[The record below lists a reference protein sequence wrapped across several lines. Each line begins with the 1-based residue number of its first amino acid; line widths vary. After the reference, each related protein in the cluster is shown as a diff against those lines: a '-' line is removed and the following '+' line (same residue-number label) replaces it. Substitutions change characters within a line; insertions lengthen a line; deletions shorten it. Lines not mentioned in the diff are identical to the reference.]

1 MNAFLLI
8 SVRLSRRIKV
18 AEIIPM
24 DASAEKI
31 MIEGRH
37 ATLGGPPAMG
47 NSAIIRLNKIVNFQD
62 LKIK

>member
-24 DASAEKI
+24 DASAEKK
-31 MIEGRH
+31 
-37 ATLGGPPAMG
+37 
-47 NSAIIRLNKIVNFQD
+47 ND
-62 LKIK
+62 